1 MSSSNNNML
10 KKDITIV
17 IAEDH
22 PIMLKGLKQELEQAG
37 YSIIGTAENGND
49 AVNIVSEL
57 NPKIALLDIEM
68 PKLTGFEVIAICTEN
83 KALQTRYI
91 VMTYHK
97 EKNFVAQAK
106 KSGVHGY
113 LLKED
118 SLDEIETC
126 IAAVLN
132 NDSYYSSSFSDN
144 FELNIENEL
153 KKLAL
158 LTPSERKI
166 VQLIAEGKTSIE
178 ISDMLCVS
186 PRTIQKHRTNIIE
199 KLQLNP
205 APDTLINW
213 AKAYKS

>member
-1 MSSSNNNML
+1 ML

>member
-1 MSSSNNNML
+1 ML

-68 PKLTGFEVIAICTEN
+68 PKLTGFEVIAICAEN